1 MKTRISLL
9 ALAIALFASGA
20 QAAPLSLDTS
30 GSPTYQQLDNRP
42 CIFGDPSC
50 ANPSTFPKTLL
61 APATSTYSN
70 ILSPTYT
77 VGQIRDIAGNNFMV
91 GIDVNTTTQPLATEI
106 LDSFELMIAGITQFT
121 FNTSTQL
128 ANNANGTGWS
138 DALLTGFDI
147 SSFLDTDSA
156 QFRLSFHGA
165 TDGREQFFLIE
176 GQGGTEEPPPTNS
189 VPEPIS
195 ILLLGAGLAGLSL
208 RKRKLA

>member
-1 MKTRISLL
+1 MRTRISIL
-9 ALAIALFASGA
+9 AFAIVLFASGA
-20 QAAPLSLDTS
+20 QAAPLTLDTS
-30 GSPTYQQLDNRP
+30 GTPSYQQLANRP

-50 ANPSTFPKTLL
+50 SNPPSFPKTLL

-70 ILSPTYT
+70 IMSPAYT
-77 VGQIRDIAGNNFMV
+77 IGQIRDLAGDTFLV
-91 GIDVNTTTQPLATEI
+91 GIDVNTTQQPLATEI
-106 LDSFELMIAGITQFT
+106 LDSFELIIGGITQFT
-121 FNTSTQL
+121 FNTPTQL
-128 ANNANGTGWS
+128 ANNANGTGWT

-176 GQGGTEEPPPTNS
+176 GEGGTQPPPTNG
-189 VPEPIS
+189 VPEPFS
-195 ILLLGAGLAGLSL
+195 ILLLGAGVAGLSL